1 MGILRKNQKEILE
14 SKNTDLKWK
23 MPLIILLID
32 WTQVEERISELEDII
47 LKSLQT
53 QKQRE

>member
-1 MGILRKNQKEILE
+1 
-14 SKNTDLKWK
+14 

-32 WTQVEERISELEDII
+32 WAQVEERISELEDIV

-53 QKQRE
+53 QKQREQRLGEEKHGTQYAETMGQLQ